1 MFEIKRGCSVTRIM
15 IVDDDVVLAVN
26 LEELLNS
33 RGYEVVGVLES
44 GVEAI
49 NGVEDLRPD
58 LILMDIKMPGKLD
71 GIDAAERIMRDYDI
85 PVIFVTGYSD
95 EALVSRAKRLN
106 PLGYITKPFN
116 EEQIPAV
123 IEIGLYNREKERRYP
138 VGANPDFTPQE
149 LRIAKFVGEGKSTKE
164 IAEVLY
170 VCDETVRW
178 HRKNM
183 RRKLG
188 INEKNISLMA
198 ALSYS
203 AKELSPR

>member
-1 MFEIKRGCSVTRIM
+1 MTRIM

-26 LEELLNS
+26 LEELLNT

-44 GVEAI
+44 GAEAI
-49 NGVEDLRPD
+49 NRVEDLQPD

-85 PVIFVTGYSD
+85 PVIFLTGHSD

-116 EEQIPAV
+116 EEQLPAI
-123 IEIGLYNREKERRYP
+123 IEIGLFNREEERRSP
-138 VGANPDFTPQE
+138 DGANPDFTPQE
-149 LRIAKFVGEGKSTKE
+149 LRIAKFVGEGKRTKE
-164 IAEVLY
+164 IAENLC

-188 INEKNISLMA
+188 IIDKNTSLMA
-198 ALSYS
+198 ALSRFVEWPLP
-203 AKELSPR
+203 K